1 MPRFLDSKQTSP
13 KGLHGVFLATLP
25 GIAVT
30 VLLVA
35 EGFAGTAATLPI
47 SRTTAPA
54 ASNQRLRVTYDAYIL
69 GPGDALQ
76 VELLDIPEL
85 SGLFTIGPDGTMYLP
100 RLRALYV
107 EGLTVEELRF
117 FLTQQFKAYVKNPQI
132 YVKPV
137 SFRPVR
143 VYVGGEI
150 TRPGYYTISGSQP
163 LSDALAI
170 TQGSRPEA
178 LRTQVTALGDAQA
191 ARLRLYRS
199 SSDDVATVQGFQS
212 QTAQLP
218 TLFDA
223 LRAAQGVTPFS
234 NLAEVQVVRKQPLS
248 AGGGRARATVDF
260 LRLLSNGDE
269 SVNIRLFDGDV
280 VNVSRSPQVL
290 RDQLLAASRSNLS
303 PDFIQV
309 YVSGRVKEPGPQ
321 SLPQGA
327 TLNQAIASAGGA
339 KLLRGQVEFLRFSP
353 DGATDR
359 RLISLNPGAKAGDFK
374 NPVLMNGDVV
384 RINDSLFSATVGVLN
399 EVTGPAVGI
408 YSVYS
413 LFKPR

>member
-1 MPRFLDSKQTSP
+1 MRSIFAPLFIALGALTPHVVLSAGAAGPAVKRPATIAPQRSK
-13 KGLHGVFLATLP
+13 A
-25 GIAVT
+25 
-30 VLLVA
+30 
-35 EGFAGTAATLPI
+35 
-47 SRTTAPA
+47 
-54 ASNQRLRVTYDAYIL
+54 TYDAYIL
-69 GPGDALQ
+69 GPGDSLQ
-76 VELLDIPEL
+76 VELLNIPEL
-85 SGLFTIGPDGTMYLP
+85 SGTFAIGPDGTMYLP

-107 EGLTVEELRF
+107 EGLTVEELRY
-117 FLTQQFKAYVKNPQI
+117 FLTQQFKAYVKNPQL
-132 YVKPV
+132 YVKPM

-150 TRPGYYTISGSQP
+150 NRPGFYTISGSQAI
-163 LSDALAI
+163 SDALTI
-170 TQGSRPEA
+170 TPGVRPET
-178 LRTQVTALGDAQA
+178 LRSQSTQLADAQA
-191 ARLRLYRS
+191 ARLRLNRNI
-199 SSDDVATVQGFQS
+199 SDDVATVQGLSS
-212 QTAQLP
+212 QPIQWP

-248 AGGGRARATVDF
+248 AGGGKARATVNF
-260 LRLLSNGDE
+260 LQLVSNGDE

-290 RDQLLAASRSNLS
+290 RDQLLAASRTNLS

-359 RLISLNPGAKAGDFK
+359 RLVSLNPGAQAGDYK

-413 LFKPR
+413 LFKP